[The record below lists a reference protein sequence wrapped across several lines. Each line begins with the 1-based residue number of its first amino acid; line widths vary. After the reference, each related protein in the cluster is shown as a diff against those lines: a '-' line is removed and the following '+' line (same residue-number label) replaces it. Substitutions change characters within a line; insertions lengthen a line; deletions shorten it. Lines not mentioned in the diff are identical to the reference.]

1 MKLSDLNDNIL
12 TKQFNCGRPMCL
24 RGAAGIAKTSII
36 EQYTAR
42 NDLGC
47 VVLNLTASD
56 PMDALGFLIPVK
68 TEDGPIAQYSKPSW
82 LARIEET
89 GMDQGVLFLDE
100 FLSAEHITQKAFA
113 PLLSERRVGEFHLP
127 EGWVVWTSGNRVSD
141 KAGANKMLGHIGNRM
156 VVLDV
161 TPDLE
166 AWCQWANDNGVHP
179 MYIAYAN
186 ARPGEVFNCEAP
198 KDPDEQRLTPR
209 SLVYA
214 NDFHTQGEVDDDLK
228 LDLDPVTQAMIAG
241 YIGQAATAD
250 LFGFFRT
257 VDELPTIQQIIDS
270 PDTAKLPD
278 AMRMDAQYAAVQ
290 LCIHHADS
298 ETIDPIFQYITRL
311 NKELQASAAK
321 QLIDKTKG
329 SLLNSK
335 ALGQWMSENPA
346 LITSTFA

>member
-1 MKLSDLNDNIL
+1 MKLSDLNDNQL
-12 TKQFNCGRPMCL
+12 TKQFNAGHALCL
-24 RGAAGIAKTSII
+24 RGSPGIAKTAVI
-36 EQYTAR
+36 EQYAAR

-47 VVLNLTASD
+47 VVMNLTASD

-68 TEDGPIAQYSKPSW
+68 TDDGPVAHYSKPNW
-82 LARIEET
+82 LTRIEES
-89 GMDQGVLFLDE
+89 GEEQGILFLDE
-100 FLSAEHITQKAFA
+100 LLSAEHITVKAFA
-113 PLLSERRVGEFHLP
+113 PLLSEKRIGEWLLP
-127 EGWVVWTSGNRVSD
+127 EGWVVWASGNRVQD
-141 KAGANKMLGHIGNRM
+141 KSGAMKMLVHAGNRM
-156 VVLDV
+156 NVIDV

-166 AWCQWANDNGVHP
+166 AWCQWANDAGVHP

-186 ARPGEVFNCEAP
+186 ARPGEVFNGEPP
-198 KDPDEQRLTPR
+198 KDPDGQRLTPR

-214 NDFHTQGEVDDDLK
+214 QDYHTGGQVEDDLA
-228 LDLDPVTQAMIAG
+228 LDLDPVTQSMIAG
-241 YIGQAATAD
+241 YIGQASTAD

-257 VDELPTIQQIIDS
+257 VDELPTIQEIIDN
-270 PDTAKLPD
+270 PETAKLPD
-278 AMRMDAQYAAVQ
+278 SMRMDAQYAAVQ

>member
-1 MKLSDLNDNIL
+1 MKLNDLTDNTL
-12 TKQFNCGRPMCL
+12 TKQFNSGRPMCL
-24 RGAAGIAKTSII
+24 RGSPGISKTARI
-36 EQYTAR
+36 EQYCDR
-42 NDLGC
+42 NELGC

-68 TEDGPIAQYSKPSW
+68 TDEGPIAQYSKPSW

-89 GMDQGVLFLDE
+89 GLEQGVLFLDE
-100 FLSAEHITQKAFA
+100 MLSAEHITQKAFA
-113 PLLSERRVGEFHLP
+113 PLLSEGRVGEFHLP
-127 EGWVVWTSGNRVSD
+127 EGWVVWASGNRVQD
-141 KAGANKMLGHIGNRM
+141 KAGANKMLAHVGNRM
-156 VVLDV
+156 CVLDV

-166 AWCQWANDNGVHP
+166 SWCEWANDEGIHP

-186 ARPGEVFNCEAP
+186 ARPGEVFAGEAP
-198 KDPDEQRLTPR
+198 KNPDEQRLTPR
-209 SLVYA
+209 SLTFA
-214 NDFHTQGEVDDDLK
+214 HDFHTQGQVNADLS
-228 LDLDPVTQAMIAG
+228 LDTDAVTQGMIAG
-241 YIGQAATAD
+241 YIGDASTAD
-250 LFGFFRT
+250 LFGFFKT
-257 VDELPTIQQIIDS
+257 VDELPTIEQVIAS

-278 AMRMDAQYAAVQ
+278 SMRMDAQYAAVQ
-290 LCIHHADS
+290 LCVHHADS